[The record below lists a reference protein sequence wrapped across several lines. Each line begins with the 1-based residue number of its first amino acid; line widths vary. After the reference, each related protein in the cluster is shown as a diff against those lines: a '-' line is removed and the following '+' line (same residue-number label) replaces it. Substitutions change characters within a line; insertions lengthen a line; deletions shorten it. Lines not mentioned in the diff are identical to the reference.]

1 MVRRTRK
8 DFERNFEDRLGV
20 IPRPADTP
28 AFVYRLPRLHAM
40 LNGTCS
46 VLLIISYVAIR
57 RKHVSLHKK
66 LNVYAEVASN
76 ARHWASSD
84 TTSSGVRIITDR
96 SHDACSSRA
105 LSSLPPVFAASV

>member
-76 ARHWASSD
+76 ARHWASRE

-96 SHDACSSRA
+96 SHEACSSRA
-105 LSSLPPVFAASV
+105 LSSRPPIFAASV

>member
-66 LNVYAEVASN
+66 VERL
-76 ARHWASSD
+76 RR
-84 TTSSGVRIITDR
+84 SG
-96 SHDACSSRA
+96 
-105 LSSLPPVFAASV
+105 